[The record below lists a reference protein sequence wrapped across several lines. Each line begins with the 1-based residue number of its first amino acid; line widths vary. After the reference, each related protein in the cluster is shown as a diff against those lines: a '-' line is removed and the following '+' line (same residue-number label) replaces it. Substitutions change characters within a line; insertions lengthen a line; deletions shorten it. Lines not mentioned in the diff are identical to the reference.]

1 MARVDLAADCKAN
14 LGESPIW
21 EARSGRLYHIDINGK
36 TLYAYEPSTNSAP
49 CLPTVLPTAVGTIV
63 PRAAGGL
70 LACLEEHIVTV
81 NPDTR
86 VVGLPL
92 ASVPPEHRARAARRG
107 VCLRAQALDAARA
120 CSAQA
125 LDFAGS
131 WCFAMC

>member
-1 MARVDLAADCKAN
+1 
-14 LGESPIW
+14 
-21 EARSGRLYHIDINGK
+21 
-36 TLYAYEPSTNSAP
+36 
-49 CLPTVLPTAVGTIV
+49 VGTIV